1 MSKTKTKTKNWK
13 NVLFEQNGHE
23 LKAKD
28 QVDNRVL
35 LEETEPE
42 QNEPEENEP
51 EETEQEETLSE
62 GELETDEDDNKPKKK
77 INKNVKGK
85 NKNYSMVCCF
95 RSLDDAEKGNIQT
108 RIE

>member
-1 MSKTKTKTKNWK
+1 MSKTKTKTKNWQ

-28 QVDNRVL
+28 QVDNRVP
-35 LEETEPE
+35 LEETVPE
-42 QNEPEENEP
+42 QNEP